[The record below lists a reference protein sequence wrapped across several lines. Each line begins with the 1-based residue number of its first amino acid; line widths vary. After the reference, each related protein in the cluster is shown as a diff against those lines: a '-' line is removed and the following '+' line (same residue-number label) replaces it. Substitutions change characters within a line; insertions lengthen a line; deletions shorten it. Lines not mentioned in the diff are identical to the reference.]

1 MKAKFKKGVAE
12 VVKIEDSDL
21 DDAKKTITLRFED
34 GSERATDFGVADEL
48 VVLRDSIKNESLDTF
63 MAGVEEL
70 QESVLETMIADSL
83 VESYGNIAGYKL
95 ASCEYLDENLKVHGT
110 VYFTSGKN
118 RKLTYT
124 FSESFINEDGKVSL
138 QGLNEKLGADKQF
151 VLAGRIDNKTLI
163 TESFKQLKK

>member
-1 MKAKFKKGVAE
+1 
-12 VVKIEDSDL
+12 
-21 DDAKKTITLRFED
+21 
-34 GSERATDFGVADEL
+34 
-48 VVLRDSIKNESLDTF
+48 